1 MVHPVREV
9 SEGMSPR
16 RTLSGLLATALPMT
30 TALSMTI
37 ALSMTWGA
45 PAAMADQ
52 PQPWQMDFQEA
63 ATPVMA
69 QIQEF
74 NTLISVIIVAI
85 NWFVIALLAYAM
97 WRFSAK
103 RNPTPSKVAHHT
115 LLEVIWTVAPIMILI
130 VIAIPSFKLLF
141 YQDRAVDA
149 EMTIKAIGHQWYWSY
164 EYPDHDGLTFDAFM
178 IADEDIG
185 PGQVRLLE
193 TDNRLVLPVDTT
205 IRVLVTADD
214 VIHAWAV
221 PAFGVK
227 IDAVPGRL
235 SETWVRV
242 EREGV
247 FFGQCSE
254 LCGAYHGFMPIAV
267 EVVSKAAFA
276 DWLVTAK
283 QAFAPGG
290 APLTTVAAAAPGGE
304 PGGQGLGG
312 GRETRDE

>member
-1 MVHPVREV
+1 
-9 SEGMSPR
+9 MSPR
-16 RTLSGLLATALPMT
+16 GRLTGLLAAPLSIATAVS
-30 TALSMTI
+30 LSGGT
-37 ALSMTWGA
+37 

-52 PQPWQMDFQEA
+52 PRPWQMDFQEA

-69 QIQEF
+69 GIQDF

-97 WRFSAK
+97 WHFSAK

-115 LLEVIWTVAPIMILI
+115 LIEVIWTVAPIMILI

-141 YQDRAVDA
+141 YQDRAVNA

-164 EYPDHDGLTFDAFM
+164 EYPDHDGLAFDAVM
-178 IADEDIG
+178 IADQDIG

-205 IRVLVTADD
+205 IRILVTADD

-235 SETWVRV
+235 SETWARV

-247 FFGQCSE
+247 YFGQCSE

-283 QAFAPGG
+283 QNFAARP
-290 APLTTVAAAAPGGE
+290 APLTTAAAAP
-304 PGGQGLGG
+304 PGGV
-312 GRETRDE
+312 GRDASRSGETGDE

>member
-1 MVHPVREV
+1 MVHPVQEV

-16 RTLSGLLATALPMT
+16 RKLSGLVA
-30 TALSMTI
+30 TALSMAI
-37 ALSMTWGA
+37 ALSMIWGA

-74 NTLISVIIVAI
+74 NTLISVIIVVI

-164 EYPDHDGLTFDAFM
+164 EYPDHGDFTFDGIM
-178 IADEDIG
+178 LSDDEREE
-185 PGQVRLLE
+185 GQPRLLA
-193 TDNRLVLPVDTT
+193 TDTFVVLPIDTK
-205 IRVLVTADD
+205 IRLLVTADD
-214 VIHAWAV
+214 VLHSFAI
-221 PAFGVK
+221 PAFG
-227 IDAVPGRL
+227 INLDANP
-235 SETWVRV
+235 
-242 EREGV
+242 
-247 FFGQCSE
+247 C
-254 LCGAYHGFMPIAV
+254 
-267 EVVSKAAFA
+267 
-276 DWLVTAK
+276 
-283 QAFAPGG
+283 
-290 APLTTVAAAAPGGE
+290 
-304 PGGQGLGG
+304 
-312 GRETRDE
+312 

>member
-1 MVHPVREV
+1 
-9 SEGMSPR
+9 MSPR
-16 RTLSGLLATALPMT
+16 RRLSGLLAA
-30 TALSMTI
+30 

-45 PAAMADQ
+45 AAVMADQ
-52 PQPWQMDFQEA
+52 PQPWQMNFQAA
-63 ATPVMA
+63 ATPVMEG
-69 QIQEF
+69 IQDF

-164 EYPDHDGLTFDAFM
+164 EYPDSDGLAFDAVM

-205 IRVLVTADD
+205 IRILVTADD

-235 SETWVRV
+235 SETWARV

-247 FFGQCSE
+247 YFGQCSE

-283 QAFAPGG
+283 QTFAQGG
-290 APLTTVAAAAPGGE
+290 APSTAVAAAAYAGRDGCKGG
-304 PGGQGLGG
+304 
-312 GRETRDE
+312 ETRDE

>member
-1 MVHPVREV
+1 MVHPVQRV
-9 SEGMSPR
+9 SEGVSPR
-16 RTLSGLLATALPMT
+16 GTLADRLATALSMIIALPVMIV
-30 TALSMTI
+30 LSMT
-37 ALSMTWGA
+37 LSMTWGA

-52 PQPWQMDFQEA
+52 PRPWQMDFQQA

-85 NWFVIALLAYAM
+85 NWFVIALLAYVM

-115 LLEVIWTVAPIMILI
+115 LLEVVWTVAPILILI

-164 EYPDHDGLTFDAFM
+164 EYPDHDGLAFDAVM
-178 IADEDIG
+178 IADQDIG

-235 SETWVRV
+235 SETWVRI

-247 FFGQCSE
+247 YFGQCSE

-290 APLTTVAAAAPGGE
+290 PPLTTVAAAPGGE
-304 PGGQGLGG
+304 TEGQGG
-312 GRETRDE
+312 EMRDE